1 MVACPFPK
9 PLTAD
14 LRWLL
19 KCVLTLGM
27 DPTFLCVP
35 FQPCLFF
42 SNIIF
47 KGRQKTLSKRRQ
59 NPFYFQFDL
68 LVLCLRR
75 FWGGA
80 CRLPPTHSL
89 MPCLPLAS
97 APEWGCDSAA
107 AAPLPRGPLISDF
120 TLGSPGPLLCC
131 LNSFQAQE
139 DARGLGHG
147 VLQRIRKPRGKTAKE
162 ELGGNTPSLLP
173 PPPSMC
179 SRLLPPHISFMW
191 C

>member
-9 PLTAD
+9 AFTAD

-75 FWGGA
+75 FCGGGGLA
-80 CRLPPTHSL
+80 FCLLLTPLCHASL
-89 MPCLPLAS
+89 WPVLLK
-97 APEWGCDSAA
+97 G
-107 AAPLPRGPLISDF
+107 GV
-120 TLGSPGPLLCC
+120 TQPLLLPC
-131 LNSFQAQE
+131 
-139 DARGLGHG
+139 RGALWF
-147 VLQRIRKPRGKTAKE
+147 LT
-162 ELGGNTPSLLP
+162 SLLALWAP
-173 PPPSMC
+173 C
-179 SRLLPPHISFMW
+179 SAVWTLFKHSKMQEAWAMEF
-191 C
+191 CKE